1 MSWCAG
7 HVTIAVMSGGWV
19 VGDRGGGG
27 AFRRRCEKIISR
39 RDLDIGEAVNI
50 GDFGDKLV

>member
-7 HVTIAVMSGGWV
+7 HVTIAVLSGGWV

-27 AFRRRCEKIISR
+27 AFRRRCEEIISR

-50 GDFGDKLV
+50 GNFGDKLV